1 MDMLYKR
8 KAAQKQI
15 SLYQL
20 KTQRTKEYLQ
30 FEVQKAYL
38 QLQWAY
44 DAVAV
49 LEEALVTSKAVYQF
63 TNNHFQ
69 QGLIQKSDLLQ
80 VQVQVSTVETNLAK
94 AKSSISNASEYLG
107 LLMGEEKPVIYKTG
121 GTDSL
126 PGNIPGNIQKIN
138 DSRADFMAMQ
148 KAIESS
154 DLMIK
159 ATRMNYLPRVN
170 AFGSY
175 QFNDSRALGFGANAY
190 LAGIQLS
197 WDIFK
202 GNRTKNSLSTQK
214 LSRNKMEEELVKQKE
229 QSQLEL
235 NKAMRDLADA
245 QYDIKQ
251 QTTAVEQATE
261 SLQIL
266 QNRYQQGLVN
276 TTDVLQAASRQ
287 TQQKFSLVQANYTLS
302 MTQYYIEF
310 LTASDH
316 L

>member
-1 MDMLYKR
+1 
-8 KAAQKQI
+8 
-15 SLYQL
+15 
-20 KTQRTKEYLQ
+20 
-30 FEVQKAYL
+30 
-38 QLQWAY
+38 
-44 DAVAV
+44 
-49 LEEALVTSKAVYQF
+49 
-63 TNNHFQ
+63 
-69 QGLIQKSDLLQ
+69 
-80 VQVQVSTVETNLAK
+80 
-94 AKSSISNASEYLG
+94 
-107 LLMGEEKPVIYKTG
+107 
-121 GTDSL
+121 
-126 PGNIPGNIQKIN
+126 
-138 DSRADFMAMQ
+138 
-148 KAIESS
+148 
-154 DLMIK
+154 
-159 ATRMNYLPRVN
+159 
-170 AFGSY
+170 
-175 QFNDSRALGFGANAY
+175 
-190 LAGIQLS
+190 
-197 WDIFK
+197 
-202 GNRTKNSLSTQK
+202 
-214 LSRNKMEEELVKQKE
+214 MEEELVKQKE

>member
-1 MDMLYKR
+1 M
-8 KAAQKQI
+8 
-15 SLYQL
+15 S
-20 KTQRTKEYLQ
+20 
-30 FEVQKAYL
+30 
-38 QLQWAY
+38 
-44 DAVAV
+44 
-49 LEEALVTSKAVYQF
+49 
-63 TNNHFQ
+63 
-69 QGLIQKSDLLQ
+69 
-80 VQVQVSTVETNLAK
+80 
-94 AKSSISNASEYLG
+94 
-107 LLMGEEKPVIYKTG
+107 
-121 GTDSL
+121 
-126 PGNIPGNIQKIN
+126 
-138 DSRADFMAMQ
+138 
-148 KAIESS
+148 
-154 DLMIK
+154 
-159 ATRMNYLPRVN
+159 YLPRVN

-214 LSRNKMEEELVKQKE
+214 LARNKIEEELKKQKE

-235 NKAMRDLADA
+235 NKALRDLSDA
-245 QYDIKQ
+245 QFDIKQ

-287 TQQKFSLVQANYTLS
+287 TQQKFSLVQASYTLN
-302 MTQYYIEF
+302 MTQYYIQF

-316 L
+316 P